1 MEKQCKLPKC
11 ARIYGDF
18 MTEVLSV
25 KYEETGSIVYVLPNK
40 KYKLGDYV
48 VVKNKKGCRLA
59 QVVTS
64 NEVIDEVKLPAEMD
78 SVTRLANEKDK
89 QAFQENIDLA
99 KHSFSTV
106 NELIL
111 ANDLKMKV
119 IDIIF
124 PLERSYVLIT
134 FSAEERVDF
143 RQLLRDLAGHFKTR
157 IELRQINSREEA
169 KVYGGV
175 GPCGRVLCCSSFLG
189 EFPPVSIKMVKNQ
202 GMSLSTGKTAG
213 ICGRLMCCLSFEDDF
228 YKTSKEKFPDVG
240 TEIETA
246 DGLGIIAGI
255 DVFSDTVKVRL
266 PEKHMLLTYALEE
279 VKVRG

>member
-1 MEKQCKLPKC
+1 MEKQCKLSKC
-11 ARIYGDF
+11 ARICGDF

-175 GPCGRVLCCSSFLG
+175 GPCGRALCCSSFLG

-246 DGLGIIAGI
+246 DGLGVIAGI

-266 PEKHMLLTYALEE
+266 PEKHTLLTYALEE

>member
-64 NEVIDEVKLPAEMD
+64 NEVIDEVKLPVEMD

-175 GPCGRVLCCSSFLG
+175 GPCGRALCCSSFLG

-246 DGLGIIAGI
+246 DGLGVIVGI

-266 PEKHMLLTYALEE
+266 PEKHTLLTYALEE

>member
-1 MEKQCKLPKC
+1 
-11 ARIYGDF
+11 

-99 KHSFSTV
+99 KHSFSIV

-143 RQLLRDLAGHFKTR
+143 RQLLRDLAGHFKIR

-175 GPCGRVLCCSSFLG
+175 GPCGRSLCCSSFLG

-246 DGLGIIAGI
+246 DGLGVIVGI
-255 DVFSDTVKVRL
+255 DVFSDTIKVRL
-266 PEKHMLLTYALEE
+266 PEKHTLLTYALEE

>member
-99 KHSFSTV
+99 KHSFSMV

-143 RQLLRDLAGHFKTR
+143 RRLLRDLAGHFKTR

-175 GPCGRVLCCSSFLG
+175 GPCGRALCCSSFLG

-202 GMSLSTGKTAG
+202 RMSLSTGKTAG

-246 DGLGIIAGI
+246 DGLGVIAGI
-255 DVFSDTVKVRL
+255 GVFSDTVKVRL
-266 PEKHMLLTYALEE
+266 PEKHTLLTYALEE

>member
-18 MTEVLSV
+18 MTEVFSV
-25 KYEETGSIVYVLPNK
+25 KYEETGGIVYVLPNK

-89 QAFQENIDLA
+89 QSFQENIDLA

-175 GPCGRVLCCSSFLG
+175 GPCGRALCCSSFLG

-246 DGLGIIAGI
+246 DGLGVIAGI

-266 PEKHMLLTYALEE
+266 SEKHTLLTYALEE

>member
-1 MEKQCKLPKC
+1 
-11 ARIYGDF
+11 

-40 KYKLGDYV
+40 KYNIGDYV

-59 QVVTS
+59 QVLTE
-64 NEVIDEVKLPAEMD
+64 NESVDEKKLPAEMD
-78 SVTRLANEKDK
+78 TVSRPANDKDK
-89 QAFQENIDLA
+89 QAYYENIDLA
-99 KHSFSTV
+99 KQSLSVV

-143 RQLLRDLAGHFKTR
+143 RRLLRDLASHFKTR
-157 IELRQINSREEA
+157 IELRQINNREEA

-175 GPCGRVLCCSSFLG
+175 GPCGRILCCSSFLG

-228 YKTSKEKFPDVG
+228 YKTSKEKFPDLG
-240 TEIETA
+240 TELETS
-246 DGLGIIAGI
+246 DGVGIVVGI
-255 DVFSDTVKVRL
+255 DVFANTVKVRL
-266 PEKHMLLTYALEE
+266 QEKHTLLTYALEE
-279 VKVRG
+279 VSVRG

>member
-48 VVKNKKGCRLA
+48 VVKNEKGCRLA

-143 RQLLRDLAGHFKTR
+143 RRLLRDLAGHFKTR

-169 KVYGGV
+169 KVYGGI
-175 GPCGRVLCCSSFLG
+175 GPCGRALCCSSFLG

-246 DGLGIIAGI
+246 DGLGVIAGI
-255 DVFSDTVKVRL
+255 GVFSDTVKVRL
-266 PEKHMLLTYALEE
+266 PEKHTLLTYALEE

>member
-40 KYKLGDYV
+40 KYKRGDYV

-124 PLERSYVLIT
+124 PLERSYALIT

-175 GPCGRVLCCSSFLG
+175 GPCGRALCCSSFLG

-246 DGLGIIAGI
+246 DGLGVIVGI

-266 PEKHMLLTYALEE
+266 PEKHTLLTYALEE

>member
-78 SVTRLANEKDK
+78 FVTRLANEKDK
-89 QAFQENIDLA
+89 QAYRENIALA
-99 KHSFSTV
+99 KHSFSVV

-111 ANDLKMKV
+111 ANSLKMKV

-175 GPCGRVLCCSSFLG
+175 GPCGRTLCCSSFLG

-246 DGLGIIAGI
+246 DGLGVIAGI

-266 PEKHMLLTYALEE
+266 PEKHTLLTYALEE

>member
-48 VVKNKKGCRLA
+48 VVKNKKGSCLA

-78 SVTRLANEKDK
+78 SVMRLANEKDK

>member
-64 NEVIDEVKLPAEMD
+64 NEVIDEVKLPVEMD

-175 GPCGRVLCCSSFLG
+175 GPCGRALCCSSFLG

-246 DGLGIIAGI
+246 DGLGVIAGI

-266 PEKHMLLTYALEE
+266 PEKYTLLTYALEE

>member
-48 VVKNKKGCRLA
+48 VVKNKKGSRLA

-78 SVTRLANEKDK
+78 SVMRLANEKDK

-143 RQLLRDLAGHFKTR
+143 RQLLCDLAGHFKTR

>member
-143 RQLLRDLAGHFKTR
+143 RRLLRDLAGHFKTR

-175 GPCGRVLCCSSFLG
+175 GPCGRALCCSSFLG

-202 GMSLSTGKTAG
+202 RMSLSTGKTAG

-246 DGLGIIAGI
+246 DGLGVIAGI
-255 DVFSDTVKVRL
+255 GVFSDTVKVRL
-266 PEKHMLLTYALEE
+266 PEKHTLLTYALEE

>member
-48 VVKNKKGCRLA
+48 VVKNKKGSRLA

-78 SVTRLANEKDK
+78 SVMRLANEKDK

>member
-143 RQLLRDLAGHFKTR
+143 RRLLRDLAGHFKTR

-175 GPCGRVLCCSSFLG
+175 GPCGRALCCSSFLG

-202 GMSLSTGKTAG
+202 RMSLNTGKTAG

-246 DGLGIIAGI
+246 DGLGVIAGI
-255 DVFSDTVKVRL
+255 GVFSDTVKVRL
-266 PEKHMLLTYALEE
+266 PEKHTLLTYALEE

>member
-175 GPCGRVLCCSSFLG
+175 GPCGRALCCSSFLG

-246 DGLGIIAGI
+246 DGLGVIAGI
-255 DVFSDTVKVRL
+255 GVFSDTVKVRL
-266 PEKHMLLTYALEE
+266 PEKHTLLTYALEE

>member
-169 KVYGGV
+169 KAYGGV
-175 GPCGRVLCCSSFLG
+175 GPCGRALCCSSFLG

-246 DGLGIIAGI
+246 DGLGVIAGI
-255 DVFSDTVKVRL
+255 GVFSDTVKVRL
-266 PEKHMLLTYALEE
+266 PEKHTLLTYALEE

>member
-143 RQLLRDLAGHFKTR
+143 RRLLRDLAGHFKTR

-169 KVYGGV
+169 KVYGGI
-175 GPCGRVLCCSSFLG
+175 GPCGRALCCSSFLG

-246 DGLGIIAGI
+246 DGLGVIAGI
-255 DVFSDTVKVRL
+255 GVFSDTVKVRL
-266 PEKHMLLTYALEE
+266 PEKHTLLTYALEE

>member
-143 RQLLRDLAGHFKTR
+143 RRLLRDLAGHFKTR

-175 GPCGRVLCCSSFLG
+175 GPCGRALCCSSFLG

-246 DGLGIIAGI
+246 DGLGVIAGI
-255 DVFSDTVKVRL
+255 GVFSDTVKVRL
-266 PEKHMLLTYALEE
+266 PEKHTLLTYALEE

>member
-48 VVKNKKGCRLA
+48 VVKNKKGSRLA

-78 SVTRLANEKDK
+78 SVMRLANEKDK

-143 RQLLRDLAGHFKTR
+143 RQLLRDLAGYFKTR

>member
-124 PLERSYVLIT
+124 PLEKSYVLIT

-143 RQLLRDLAGHFKTR
+143 RRLLRDLAGHFKTR

-175 GPCGRVLCCSSFLG
+175 GSCGRALCCSSFLG

-246 DGLGIIAGI
+246 DGLGVIAGI
-255 DVFSDTVKVRL
+255 GVFSDTVKVRL
-266 PEKHMLLTYALEE
+266 PEKHTLLTYALEE

>member
-48 VVKNKKGCRLA
+48 VVKNKKGSRLA
-59 QVVTS
+59 EVVTS

-78 SVTRLANEKDK
+78 SVMRLANEKDK

>member
-89 QAFQENIDLA
+89 QAHQENIDLA

-111 ANDLKMKV
+111 ANNLKMKV

-175 GPCGRVLCCSSFLG
+175 GPCGRALCCSSFLG

-202 GMSLSTGKTAG
+202 GMSLSTGKTTG

-246 DGLGIIAGI
+246 DGLGVIAGI
-255 DVFSDTVKVRL
+255 GVFSDTVKVRL
-266 PEKHMLLTYALEE
+266 PEKHTLLTYALEE

>member
-64 NEVIDEVKLPAEMD
+64 NEVIDEVKLPVEMD

-175 GPCGRVLCCSSFLG
+175 GPCGRALCCSSFLG

-246 DGLGIIAGI
+246 DGLGVIAGI
-255 DVFSDTVKVRL
+255 GVFSDTVKVRL
-266 PEKHMLLTYALEE
+266 PEKHTLLTYALEE

>member
-175 GPCGRVLCCSSFLG
+175 GPCGRALCCSSFLG

-246 DGLGIIAGI
+246 DGLGVIAGI

-266 PEKHMLLTYALEE
+266 PEKHTLLTYALEE

>member
-48 VVKNKKGCRLA
+48 VVKNKKGSRLA

-143 RQLLRDLAGHFKTR
+143 RQLLRDLAGHFKIR

-175 GPCGRVLCCSSFLG
+175 GPCGRSLCCSSFLG

-246 DGLGIIAGI
+246 DGLGVIVGI
-255 DVFSDTVKVRL
+255 DVFSDTIKVRL
-266 PEKHMLLTYALEE
+266 PEKHTLLTYALEE

>member
-25 KYEETGSIVYVLPNK
+25 KYEETGSIVYVLSNK

-64 NEVIDEVKLPAEMD
+64 NEVIDEVKLPVEMD

-175 GPCGRVLCCSSFLG
+175 GPCGRALCCSSFLG

-246 DGLGIIAGI
+246 DGLGVIAGI

-266 PEKHMLLTYALEE
+266 PEKHTLLTYALEE

>member
-64 NEVIDEVKLPAEMD
+64 NEVIDEVKLPVEMD

-143 RQLLRDLAGHFKTR
+143 RRLLRNLAGHFKTR

-175 GPCGRVLCCSSFLG
+175 GPCGRALCCSSFLG

-246 DGLGIIAGI
+246 DGLGVIAGI

-266 PEKHMLLTYALEE
+266 PEKHTLLTYALEE